1 MTILEQLRL
10 RVELAS
16 KNLRNELLAA
26 NQADAVLPVGDIRV
40 DIVEGG
46 VRVYFTNLDDMPPLL
61 DKSASMKPVVEK
73 PVVEKPVVEKP
84 ASAKAGKSN
93 K

>member
-1 MTILEQLRL
+1 MTLLEQLRI

-26 NQADAVLPVGDIRV
+26 NQADDVLPVGDITV
-40 DIVEGG
+40 EITANGVIVQFVKEDKKPIVEKH
-46 VRVYFTNLDDMPPLL
+46 
-61 DKSASMKPVVEK
+61 KSASEK
-73 PVVEKPVVEKP
+73 PVVEKAVN
-84 ASAKAGKSN
+84 AKTGKSS

>member
-1 MTILEQLRL
+1 MTLLEQLRL

-26 NQADAVLPVGDIRV
+26 NQADAVLPVGDITV
-40 DIVEGG
+40 EITDDGVIVHF
-46 VRVYFTNLDDMPPLL
+46 VKV
-61 DKSASMKPVVEK
+61 AEK
-73 PVVEKPVVEKP
+73 PVVEKAVVEKP
-84 ASAKAGKSN
+84 ASAKAGKSS